1 MATVT
6 TLAKAAGG
14 RGNPSKKPY
23 MVEVEIDLA
32 AAATAKG
39 SALAAADVIQ
49 CITVDA
55 NTAVMFAGAE
65 ITVAPTGGS
74 GATFD
79 LGITGGDVDAFVDGM
94 AITSAAA
101 GTYSTLANTACPIIT
116 GSDTIDMLLIGTTP
130 DTAGKIRVFA
140 LLMDVDSMGAQAAD
154 EVDRDLLAQIILWG
168 WLTAGP
174 IVLITKGFK
183 HGHYNSNVYK
193 F

>member
-1 MATVT
+1 MANVN
-6 TLAKAAGG
+6 TLKAAEGG

-39 SALAAADVIQ
+39 SALAAADTIE
-49 CITVDA
+49 CITVGA

-94 AITSAAA
+94 AITSATA

-116 GSDTIDMLLIGTTP
+116 GADTIDMLLIGTTP

-140 LLMDVDSMGAQAAD
+140 CLMDVDSMGTQAAD
-154 EVDRDLLAQIILWG
+154 EVDRDLLA
-168 WLTAGP
+168 
-174 IVLITKGFK
+174 
-183 HGHYNSNVYK
+183 
-193 F
+193 

>member
-39 SALAAADVIQ
+39 SALAAADVIEA
-49 CITVDA
+49 ISVGA
-55 NTAVMFAGAE
+55 NTVVMFAGAE
-65 ITVAPTGGS
+65 ITTAPSGGN
-74 GATFD
+74 GCTFD

-94 AITSAAA
+94 AITSATA
-101 GTYSTLANTACPIIT
+101 GTYSTLANTACPILVQA
-116 GSDTIDMLLIGTTP
+116 SNTIDMLLIGTTP

-140 LLMDVDSMGAQAAD
+140 CLMDVDSMGTQAAD
-154 EVDRDLLAQIILWG
+154 EVDRDLLA
-168 WLTAGP
+168 
-174 IVLITKGFK
+174 
-183 HGHYNSNVYK
+183 
-193 F
+193 

>member
-1 MATVT
+1 MANVN
-6 TLAKAAGG
+6 TLKTAAGG

-23 MVEVEIDLA
+23 MVEVTIDLA

-39 SALAAADVIQ
+39 SALAAADTIE

-55 NTAVMFAGAE
+55 NTVVMFAGAE
-65 ITVAPTGGS
+65 ITVAPTGGN

-94 AITSAAA
+94 AITSATA
-101 GTYSTLANTACPIIT
+101 GTYSTLANTACPILT

-140 LLMDVDSMGAQAAD
+140 CLMDVDSMGTQAAN
-154 EVDRDLLAQIILWG
+154 EVDRDLLA
-168 WLTAGP
+168 
-174 IVLITKGFK
+174 
-183 HGHYNSNVYK
+183 
-193 F
+193 

>member
-39 SALAAADVIQ
+39 SALAASDTIECIQ
-49 CITVDA
+49 VDG

-94 AITSAAA
+94 TVTGASA
-101 GTYSTLANTACPIIT
+101 GDYGTLANTACPIIT
-116 GSDTIDMLLIGTTP
+116 GSDTIDMLLLGTTP

-140 LLMDVDSMGAQAAD
+140 MLMDVDSMGAQGAD
-154 EVDRDLLAQIILWG
+154 EVDRDLLA
-168 WLTAGP
+168 
-174 IVLITKGFK
+174 
-183 HGHYNSNVYK
+183 
-193 F
+193 